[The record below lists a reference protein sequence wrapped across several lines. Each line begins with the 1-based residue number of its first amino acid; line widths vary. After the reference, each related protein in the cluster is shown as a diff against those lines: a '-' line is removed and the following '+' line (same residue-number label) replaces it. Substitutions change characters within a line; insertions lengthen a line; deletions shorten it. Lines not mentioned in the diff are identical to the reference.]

1 MTDIIDAIIND
12 PKFQQD
18 VRTAYIPPWAYP
30 TAWNQRQRRLRACD
44 KERKA
49 FVRKCANWKK
59 EERDANHA

>member
-30 TAWNQRQRRLRACD
+30 SAWNERQRRLRAC
-44 KERKA
+44 ERARKA
-49 FVRKCANWKK
+49 YVRKCACWAKDVQCK
-59 EERDANHA
+59 TQ

>member
-1 MTDIIDAIIND
+1 MSEKT
-12 PKFQQD
+12 
-18 VRTAYIPPWAYP
+18 YIPAWAYP